1 MGLSLRAGRSTGPL
15 PRDPWP
21 QWSYGGFRLFRRGL
35 AAHAGIDLPR
45 MQGFG
50 GDTAWTGVSSP
61 LRHLLN
67 HPDDSGEISADQAR
81 ELAPVLHD
89 ALTALAAEDADGLLW
104 GPDSHNGRA
113 GRDLVALLTLC
124 GAEGLPV
131 IFV

>member
-1 MGLSLRAGRSTGPL
+1 MAPVVVRRIS
-15 PRDPWP
+15 
-21 QWSYGGFRLFRRGL
+21 FRRGL

-50 GDTAWTGVSSP
+50 GDTAWTSVSSP

-89 ALTALAAEDADGLLW
+89 ALTALAAEDFDGLW

-113 GRDLVALLTLC
+113 GRDRVALLTLC

-131 IFV
+131 IFI